1 MSCNKQDS
9 VKQERNMFY
18 YVNKFHC
25 SLPYSVQYTPHM
37 WQSDAKLGRAYA
49 MVILTDKHGN
59 QTQNKLKVLE

>member
-1 MSCNKQDS
+1 
-9 VKQERNMFY
+9 MFY